1 MTRNWSLKV
10 IIIKI
15 IILYFLGAEEWRRVG
30 GGGLWGGGIS
40 PRALNWLETA
50 LVLQIIVYY
59 VLINYSSLV

>member
-1 MTRNWSLKV
+1 MQRSGGG
-10 IIIKI
+10 
-15 IILYFLGAEEWRRVG
+15 LGAEGWGVG
-30 GGGLWGGGIS
+30 GGGEIGIS